1 MPMIEVVKWKKYN
14 EEFDGVV
21 GVNDPGIFTEVDS
34 VGYKMEESAAE
45 LKLAMSLVQDKFQHI
60 IPIPKHLI
68 LSRKSVDPATI

>member
-1 MPMIEVVKWKKYN
+1 MIEVVKWKKYN

-21 GVNDPGIFTEVDS
+21 GLNDPGVFVEVES

-45 LKLAMSLVQDKFQHI
+45 LKLAMSLVGDKFQHI

-68 LSRKSVDPATI
+68 LVRKSVDPVTL